1 MKLEIELLEPERV
14 HTKSNTI
21 TTATLAFI
29 LEAKYKL
36 MQKFYEHIKTALEA
50 RAASITQD
58 VILDTKQRTRLDR
71 VAIEKIY
78 NTRLGAWLQNEW
90 RAYIVRGT
98 HGIKTKAA
106 QDTDRQSFIDTGDYF
121 KSLQVRI
128 AVRG

>member
-14 HTKSNTI
+14 HTNSNTI

-29 LEAKYKL
+29 LEAKYKIL
-36 MQKFYEHIKTALEA
+36 QNFYKHIARSLEA

-58 VILDTKQRTRLDR
+58 VIMDTTRKVYNR
-71 VAIEKIY
+71 VSIEAEFNK
-78 NTRLGAWLQNEW
+78 RLGAWLQNEW
-90 RAYIVRGT
+90 RTYIVSEA

-106 QDTDRQSFIDTGDYF
+106 RDADRQSFIDTGDYF

-128 AVRG
+128 AVKG